1 MRKKIV
7 ALSLVAIMMSVLTG
21 CGNGVL
27 VKETDIQPVETAI
40 APSGSQPVE
49 TGTTSSESY
58 NKKSTNQSSTVTQTS
73 EPDTVNLLETMSHG
87 EKTELNQF
95 LSNFSEA
102 YYNDAIYYSED
113 EGKISFA
120 FIHSALNR
128 KNTTIKY
135 EGSYEGI
142 SAQEVDT
149 ILNRFFGKSVPHKTP
164 ENNLYITY
172 KDGYF
177 WKMAG
182 DGETY
187 SFFSIATDLR
197 EHTDGNFIAKFSVF
211 HDGENP
217 HDMLQSWY
225 SLTYDEA
232 ENDPRYSH
240 SYDGEAILKKKNG
253 TYEVVSY
260 NKYFE

>member
-1 MRKKIV
+1 MKEGKQDEKNI
-7 ALSLVAIMMSVLTG
+7 LLIMLAVKLCLLAG
-21 CGNGVL
+21 CGNTSTTIYND
-27 VKETDIQPVETAI
+27 EPVETVPAI
-40 APSGSQPVE
+40 ASDKYNNENVATQPIPTQV
-49 TGTTSSESY
+49 SE
-58 NKKSTNQSSTVTQTS
+58 QSAANLINTMTQ
-73 EPDTVNLLETMSHG
+73 G

-113 EGKISFA
+113 EEKISFA

-225 SLTYDEA
+225 SLTIDEA
-232 ENDPRYSH
+232 VKNPQYRH
-240 SYDGEAILKKKNG
+240 SYDGEAILKAKNG

-260 NKYFE
+260 KKYFE